1 MTLRLS
7 TPSTASGSASSG
19 IDVYMQRLLD
29 DTSISLSQ
37 KNDCVSYKKSS
48 LYLKR
53 LVQELATLLCSALL
67 CRCCCRCHCRTS
79 NSNSFCFVYT
89 PSVNS
94 NSNAKSPADC
104 QYFPSLLSASPPAP
118 HTHTHTPYNLISTP
132 ILSSSIS
139 CIILRSVLSFLPLI
153 SILI

>member
-67 CRCCCRCHCRTS
+67 YSAVAVAVVIVVRRIRIR
-79 NSNSFCFVYT
+79 FV
-89 PSVNS
+89 
-94 NSNAKSPADC
+94 
-104 QYFPSLLSASPPAP
+104 L
-118 HTHTHTPYNLISTP
+118 
-132 ILSSSIS
+132 
-139 CIILRSVLSFLPLI
+139 CIRRR
-153 SILI
+153 